1 MLKWNASYVH
11 DEYNDHVTI
20 STNMKSSDR
29 DKTES
34 SEEKVNEQNQANRSN
49 EREYST

>member
-1 MLKWNASYVH
+1 
-11 DEYNDHVTI
+11 
-20 STNMKSSDR
+20 MKSSDR